1 MFKHLHILVPIVFI
15 DFLIS
20 TTMIFCY
27 QESVLHLLTINSTV
41 RPFCLGLILLIV
53 AYITNFFLSDHTL
66 LFYLFL
72 FLLSYVS
79 IILLVFLGKESRTN
93 LSETIVDLHSDWLL
107 FSYVCLPYIMSFFLV
122 SSFQLYRNN
131 R

>member
-20 TTMIFCY
+20 TAMIFCY
-27 QESVLHLLTINSTV
+27 QESVLLLLAINSTV

-53 AYITNFFLSDHTL
+53 SYIVDFFLSDHSL
-66 LFYLFL
+66 LFYLSL
-72 FLLSYVS
+72 FVLSYVS
-79 IILLVFLGKESRTN
+79 IILLIFFGKESKTN
-93 LSETIVDLHSDWLL
+93 LSETIIDLHSEWLL
-107 FSYVCLPYIMSFFLV
+107 FSYVFFPYIISFFLV
-122 SSFQLYRNN
+122 ASFQLYRNN